1 MGSMYQFAQLVV
13 NNLPKTPADKTAL
26 DTALS
31 LTFEVAGS
39 IALLMIVIGGF
50 RYIIASGDP
59 NSVSQA
65 KKTILYAVIGLLVS
79 MSAYSIVT
87 IIIMRT

>member
-1 MGSMYQFAQLVV
+1 MNLNQFAQIVLSK
-13 NNLPKTPADKTAL
+13 NIPTPTADKAAL
-26 DTALS
+26 DMALS
-31 LTFEVAGS
+31 IAFEVAGA

-65 KKTILYAVIGLLVS
+65 KKTILYAVIGLLVCI
-79 MSAYSIVT
+79 SAYSIVT